1 MKIPIS
7 LCKNLLLSQFI
18 SSKYC
23 LRLWILFNDHSFFF
37 SEIWRLLIG
46 NFLLEGYNFFFKF
59 VVPHT
64 LLENLCQV
72 YVNKVNVNKCGHLPS
87 EESDKKD
94 VLSTLSYIE
103 LGNWHTNGWH
113 TKQILESPKVATHWR
128 YPVPQKY
135 SPSQKYSHSQ
145 KYQINWWNA

>member
-1 MKIPIS
+1 MIS
-7 LCKNLLLSQFI
+7 
-18 SSKYC
+18 
-23 LRLWILFNDHSFFF
+23 
-37 SEIWRLLIG
+37 
-46 NFLLEGYNFFFKF
+46 FFKF

-103 LGNWHTNGWH
+103 SAN
-113 TKQILESPKVATHWR
+113 
-128 YPVPQKY
+128 
-135 SPSQKYSHSQ
+135 
-145 KYQINWWNA
+145 